1 MRLLLN
7 YLQQFGHF
15 QRNARLYLLNNAL
28 SGVTTG
34 ILLVLYNLYLM
45 AAYIAHFP
53 GEMSAEAH
61 SFFRYNTH
69 LALVLGLALA
79 LVVRD
84 LLLGNELLT
93 RFGRPAGTALVVLA
107 LLVPIGFAYRLRFDL
122 VMPQP
127 LVWDLGHNVKPY
139 VKDGD
144 RLALL
149 LPGDNGSLSDMLSG
163 VLTDVAPRRRLDLL
177 ERQTADDAALA
188 EAARLGYQL
197 ALISCTGDG
206 AAALLEHGPEG
217 WQRRASW
224 PYPPEARAQRW
235 QRILAWPPLCR

>member
-1 MRLLLN
+1 
-7 YLQQFGHF
+7 
-15 QRNARLYLLNNAL
+15 
-28 SGVTTG
+28 
-34 ILLVLYNLYLM
+34 
-45 AAYIAHFP
+45 
-53 GEMSAEAH
+53 
-61 SFFRYNTH
+61 
-69 LALVLGLALA
+69 
-79 LVVRD
+79 
-84 LLLGNELLT
+84 
-93 RFGRPAGTALVVLA
+93 
-107 LLVPIGFAYRLRFDL
+107 
-122 VMPQP
+122 MPQP

-197 ALISCTGDG
+197 ALISCTGDD